1 MTTRTHDNPTPDSP
15 TSDTRTTAERR
26 YEKNLERTETSLPT
40 WRTAARRRLLVR
52 LNWASLSI
60 MAAIAV
66 AGYFW
71 FPIILAWL
79 PMTVVICTV
88 WTMLRVT
95 IDSKDTAPARYLDE
109 FETATLLQAR
119 SRALNLV
126 TSGTVRDLARPDL
139 RLEPAARGG
148 PPSGL
153 HDGRAR
159 HHPVPRRGGHPRR
172 RDGPHN
178 ERRRGDR
185 SGLAVMSRE
194 VGQSGVRCLASEGG
208 VGSMMIGEVQPTR

>member
-1 MTTRTHDNPTPDSP
+1 MNTHTPEGPTPDA
-15 TSDTRTTAERR
+15 TSDTLTAAEQR
-26 YEKNLERTETSLPT
+26 YEKLVEQNGARLPG

-52 LNWASLSI
+52 LTWASLGI

-109 FETATLLQAR
+109 FETATLLRAR

-126 TSGTVRDLARPDL
+126 TGGLFVISLVLIFGSSLELGDGHRLAYMMGGLGIILFLAGAAIPASVMARTMDDGEGT
-139 RLEPAARGG
+139 
-148 PPSGL
+148 
-153 HDGRAR
+153 GR
-159 HHPVPRRGGHPRR
+159 
-172 RDGPHN
+172 
-178 ERRRGDR
+178 
-185 SGLAVMSRE
+185 S
-194 VGQSGVRCLASEGG
+194 
-208 VGSMMIGEVQPTR
+208 

>member
-1 MTTRTHDNPTPDSP
+1 MTTHTPDSL
-15 TSDTRTTAERR
+15 TTAERR
-26 YEKNLERTETSLPT
+26 YEKMIEQNGTRLPT

-52 LNWASLSI
+52 LNWASLGI

-109 FETATLLQAR
+109 FETSTLLQAR

-126 TSGTVRDLARPDL
+126 TSGLFAISLVLIFGSSLELGDGHRLAYMMGGL
-139 RLEPAARGG
+139 GIILFLAGAVIPAAAM
-148 PPSGL
+148 
-153 HDGRAR
+153 AR
-159 HHPVPRRGGHPRR
+159 TMNDDEETGY
-172 RDGPHN
+172 
-178 ERRRGDR
+178 
-185 SGLAVMSRE
+185 S
-194 VGQSGVRCLASEGG
+194 
-208 VGSMMIGEVQPTR
+208 

>member
-1 MTTRTHDNPTPDSP
+1 MTTHTPDSL
-15 TSDTRTTAERR
+15 TTAERR
-26 YEKNLERTETSLPT
+26 YEKMIEQNGTRLPT

-52 LNWASLSI
+52 LYWASLGI

-126 TSGTVRDLARPDL
+126 TGGLFAISLVLVFGSSLELGDGHRLAYMMGGL
-139 RLEPAARGG
+139 GLILFLAGAVIPAAA
-148 PPSGL
+148 
-153 HDGRAR
+153 RAR
-159 HHPVPRRGGHPRR
+159 TMNAAAEPGY
-172 RDGPHN
+172 
-178 ERRRGDR
+178 
-185 SGLAVMSRE
+185 S
-194 VGQSGVRCLASEGG
+194 
-208 VGSMMIGEVQPTR
+208 

>member
-15 TSDTRTTAERR
+15 TSDARTTAERR
-26 YEKNLERTETSLPT
+26 YEKNLERTEMSLPT

-126 TSGTVRDLARPDL
+126 TSGLFVISLVLIFGSSLQLGEGHRLAYMMGGL
-139 RLEPAARGG
+139 GIILFLAGAVIPAAAM
-148 PPSGL
+148 
-153 HDGRAR
+153 AR
-159 HHPVPRRGGHPRR
+159 TMDPADDP
-172 RDGPHN
+172 
-178 ERRRGDR
+178 
-185 SGLAVMSRE
+185 A
-194 VGQSGVRCLASEGG
+194 
-208 VGSMMIGEVQPTR
+208 